1 MQVQLLGKFG
11 MSPVAS
17 TFHSSWGAFK
27 FLCDISDCPTG
38 DIN

>member
-17 TFHSSWGAFK
+17 TFYSAGGAFK
-27 FLCDISDCPTG
+27 FLRNISNCPTSN
-38 DIN
+38 IN